1 MYNEVRTQ
9 QLTEAELRSV
19 VRNMII
25 EEIEN
30 GQLDEG
36 IRDYIRGGW
45 NAMKNTFGG
54 DAERVGNAG
63 RDAVTA
69 TKNGLGTAANA
80 VGDAAGAVGRGI
92 SNAAG
97 AVGRGIG
104 KAAGAVGD
112 AAGAVGRGIGNAA
125 GAVGKYASTRAKAFK
140 TDMRSQMNQN
150 KIQSVIDS
158 LAELNNAGFLN
169 SEKAQYAYKEIVNT
183 LMYSINTQKGQ
194 STRTRNQLYGKK

>member
-36 IRDYIRGGW
+36 FMDTIRGIGS
-45 NAMKNTFGG
+45 AMRNTFGG
-54 DAERVGNAG
+54 DAERAG
-63 RDAVTA
+63 KAGMDAA
-69 TKNGLGTAANA
+69 GA
-80 VGDAAGAVGRGI
+80 VGRGINNAAGAVGRGI

-125 GAVGKYASTRAKAFK
+125 GAVGNYASTRAKAFK

-169 SEKAQYAYKEIVNT
+169 SEKAQYAYNEIKNT
-183 LMYSINTQKGQ
+183 LMYAINTQKGQ

>member
-36 IRDYIRGGW
+36 FMDTIRGIGS
-45 NAMKNTFGG
+45 AMKNTFGG
-54 DAERVGNAG
+54 DAERAG
-63 RDAVTA
+63 KA
-69 TKNGLGTAANA
+69 GM
-80 VGDAAGAVGRGI
+80 DAAGAVGRGI

-104 KAAGAVGD
+104 KAAGAVGN

-125 GAVGKYASTRAKAFK
+125 GAVGNYASTRAKAFK

>member
-112 AAGAVGRGIGNAA
+112 AAGAVG
-125 GAVGKYASTRAKAFK
+125 KYASTRAKAFK

-169 SEKAQYAYKEIVNT
+169 SEKAQYAYNEIKNT
-183 LMYSINTQKGQ
+183 LMYAINTQKGQ